1 MEECKFCGSLCLRKE
16 GIKGGTQRY
25 RCKLCNRV
33 QIGRDNRQKYGGEE
47 KRIALKLYLEGC
59 GFRRIARIMSEIFKK
74 RFLYQTIVKWI
85 RKLGKQLMDLQRKC
99 EKIEELYTYV
109 KKRVIKSEYG
119 LLSTEIDCVL
129 VHLSQVVAKREL

>member
-1 MEECKFCGSLCLRKE
+1 
-16 GIKGGTQRY
+16 
-25 RCKLCNRV
+25 V
-33 QIGRDNRQKYGGEE
+33 QIGRDNRIKYGEAE

-85 RKLGKQLMDLQRKC
+85 KKLGNQVMDLQRKC
-99 EKIEELYTYV
+99 GKVDVLEMDEIYTYV

-119 LLSTEIDCVL
+119 LLSTEIGCVL
-129 VHLSQVVAKREL
+129 VHLR

>member
-1 MEECKFCGSLCLRKE
+1 MEECKFCGSKCLRKE

-25 RCKLCNRV
+25 RCKFCNRV
-33 QIGRDNRQKYGGEE
+33 QIGRDNRKKYGDEE

-59 GFRRIARIMSEIFKK
+59 GFRRIARLMSEIFKK

-85 RKLGKQLMDLQRKC
+85 RKLGDQVLDLQKKRGKV
-99 EKIEELYTYV
+99 EVLEMDELYAYV

-119 LLSTEIDCVL
+119 LLSTETDCVL
-129 VHLSQVVAKREL
+129 VHLR